1 MLKFYHQRF
10 IMGGEDE
17 NCWHEGLNFN
27 YGHPQTNFWV
37 IRVDCGH
44 IFRNAAVILKFSKI
58 NISWTK
64 DHFISIPRLKFSYFF
79 IKYLVLFQ

>member
-1 MLKFYHQRF
+1 MVIFKNVSGWSALPAETALAMQWSADTRF
-10 IMGGEDE
+10 AT
-17 NCWHEGLNFN
+17 
-27 YGHPQTNFWV
+27 YYP
-37 IRVDCGH
+37 
-44 IFRNAAVILKFSKI
+44 ILQFSKI